1 MTSDSKMTQFIT
13 NNTNV
18 DNALDINQAVL
29 LNNFNTIFSYK
40 TFGNSSKANN
50 LLDSYIIDKKSSN
63 TTLHELPIR
72 SGLGS
77 LPLGYLEESDPSNN
91 LSSSIVIPSYGLK
104 YLFPTL
110 RKASPKNNSL
120 KILINISNLDY
131 NQTEKLIVPDILD
144 SLHIANELNYPVIAP
159 INLREVSQTTLFA
172 TFLSRFGT
180 TCHLLDAIAA
190 KNTFFKPDHED
201 KYFLRNQFID
211 AADILNKSG
220 LNAENADLNDYIT
233 AFNKYIENSI
243 PTNESVKTKSFA
255 IENFDLKAKDL
266 NNVKTLFVTIGSTE
280 TTVFDDFLD
289 SVSFQGSE
297 TIGRIAIRIPIP
309 FDAKKFLSLLPQ
321 SLEKIIVIEQNNAS
335 QLNKASKSKNFLYS
349 TIQGILESASLSKKI
364 DINAISYTSDFT
376 WSKNAVEEI
385 VFNSLNIST
394 DERIDVSLPKI
405 NEINV
410 WSNDDDSKSSTF
422 LEFPYQLL
430 DNLIQHDQSFDPS
443 LRVKYDNLTQG
454 GTFQAQVAVNVDANL
469 KHLVVNNENSKLTI
483 VSDTDIL
490 QKFDVLNTVA
500 ANSTI
505 LLFSDKHSLD
515 NLKNPEY
522 FASKLKIPS
531 KYLSTIVNKNLRVI
545 VVDRKNI
552 KDTDETRGRALVY
565 LLEAL
570 FWKFG
575 YSISDQDIIKKIW
588 ATNGTQIELLASVIS
603 DSVNSNYETAV
614 GELDVSKLP
623 EFLAVAAKD
632 EKPEEEA
639 LKTYLSENSF
649 EANPRVVK
657 KEEEPVFGNTTLS
670 EISKQLVFSE
680 AYNAREELRP
690 DLPIK
695 NFVVTVSKNKRVTP
709 LNYDRNIFEIEFD
722 IGNSGLKYEIGE
734 ALGVH
739 AKNNVEDVKRFL
751 AEYGVTDI
759 NQLVQTPNRENPD
772 LIETRTLLQVFV
784 DQIDLFGKPGKK
796 FYESLITYTKDEVV
810 LKQIIDLI
818 SPNGEAE
825 LKKVQE
831 EDFLTYADVL
841 LQKFN
846 TVKPPVLDLLT
857 LIPSLKRREYSIAS
871 SQKVHPTKIHLL
883 IVVVSWTDSQ
893 GRLRYGQA
901 SKYLADLSVG
911 TELVVS
917 VKPSVMKLP
926 PRPEQPVIMSGLGTG
941 LAPFKAI
948 VEEKIWQR
956 SQGLP
961 IGEIYL
967 FLGSRHKV
975 EEYLYGELWE
985 AWKDAGII
993 THIGAAFS
1001 RDQPEK
1007 IYIQDR
1013 IKEVLPALKS
1023 AFCDQEGSFY
1033 LCGPTWPVPN
1043 ITEALQSIL
1052 KTDAEEKGK
1061 KINLDD
1067 AIEKLK
1073 DTGRYILEVY

>member
-1 MTSDSKMTQFIT
+1 MSQFT
-13 NNTNV
+13 TNTNV
-18 DNALDINQAVL
+18 DNALDINQSVL
-29 LNNFNTIFSYK
+29 LKNFNTIFSYK
-40 TFGNSSKANN
+40 TFGNSTKANN
-50 LLDSYIIDKKSSN
+50 LLDSYIVNKKDSD

-91 LSSSIVIPSYGLK
+91 LSSSIIIPSYGLK

-131 NQTEKLIVPDILD
+131 NQNEKLIVPDILD
-144 SLHIANELNYPVIAP
+144 SLNIANELNYPVISP

-172 TFLSRFGT
+172 SFLSRFGT

-201 KYFLRNQFID
+201 KNFLRNQFID
-211 AADILNKSG
+211 AAAVLNQSG
-220 LNAENADLNDYIT
+220 LNAENADLNDFIT
-233 AFNKYIENSI
+233 AFNKYIKNSI
-243 PTNESVKTKSFA
+243 PANESSKTKSFA
-255 IENFDLKAKDL
+255 IENFDLKAGNL

-289 SVSFQGSE
+289 SVSFPGSDS
-297 TIGRIAIRIPIP
+297 IGRIAIRIPIP
-309 FDAKKFLSLLPQ
+309 FDAKKFLSILPK
-321 SLEKIIVIEQNNAS
+321 SLKKIIVIEQSNAS
-335 QLNKASKSKNFLYS
+335 QLNKTSKSKNFLYS
-349 TIQGILESASLSKKI
+349 TIQSILKSSDLSSDI

-394 DERIDVSLPKI
+394 EKGVDNSLSKI

-410 WSNDDDSKSSTF
+410 WSHDDEVKNSAF
-422 LEFPYQLL
+422 IEFPYQLL
-430 DNLIQHDQSFDPS
+430 DNLIQHNQSFDPS

-454 GTFQAQVAVNVDANL
+454 GTFQAQIAVNTDS
-469 KHLVVNNENSKLTI
+469 KIEHLVVNNENSKLT
-483 VSDTDIL
+483 VLSDIDIL

-500 ANSTI
+500 INSTI
-505 LLFSDKHSLD
+505 LLFSDKHSLE
-515 NLKNPEY
+515 NLKDPEY

-531 KYLSTIVNKNLRVI
+531 KYLSAIVNKNLRVI
-545 VVDRKNI
+545 VVDRKKIN
-552 KDTDETRGRALVY
+552 DTDETRGRALVY

-575 YSISDQDIIKKIW
+575 YQLSDQDIIKKIW

-603 DSVNSNYETAV
+603 DSVNSNYEAAV
-614 GELDVSKLP
+614 GELDVVKLP
-623 EFLAVAAKD
+623 AYLSSSDKNQ
-632 EKPEEEA
+632 KQEEEEV

-657 KEEEPVFGNTTLS
+657 KEDEPVFENTNLS
-670 EISKQLVFSE
+670 ELSKQLVFSE
-680 AYNAREELRP
+680 AFNAKEELRP

-695 NFVVTVSKNKRVTP
+695 NFVVSVSKNKRVTP

-739 AKNNVEDVKRFL
+739 AKNNIDDVKRFL
-751 AEYGVTDI
+751 KEYGVTDI
-759 NQLVQTPNRENPD
+759 HQLVQTPNRENPS
-772 LIETRTLLQVFV
+772 LIETRTLLQVFA

-810 LKQIIDLI
+810 LKKIIDLI
-818 SPNGEAE
+818 SPSGEAE
-825 LKKVQE
+825 LKKVQD

-926 PRPEQPVIMSGLGTG
+926 PRSEQPVIMSGLGTG

-1013 IKEVLPALKS
+1013 IKEVLPALKT

-1052 KTDAEEKGK
+1052 KSDADEKGK
-1061 KINLDD
+1061 KINLDE

>member
-1 MTSDSKMTQFIT
+1 MNSFVT
-13 NNTNV
+13 NNTNI

-40 TFGNSSKANN
+40 TFGNSKSSNN
-50 LLDSYIIDKKSSN
+50 LLDSYIIDKKGSN
-63 TTLHELPIR
+63 TNFHELPIR

-77 LPLGYLEESDPSNN
+77 LPLGYLDESDPSNN
-91 LSSSIVIPSYGLK
+91 VSSSIIIPSYGLK

-120 KILINISNLDY
+120 KLLINISNLDY
-131 NQTEKLIVPDILD
+131 NQNEKLIVPDILD
-144 SLHIANELNYPVIAP
+144 SLNIANELNYPVISP
-159 INLREVSQTTLFA
+159 INLREVTQTTLFA

-190 KNTFFKPDHED
+190 KNTFFKPEHVD
-201 KYFLRNQFID
+201 KHFLRNQFVD
-211 AADILNKSG
+211 AADILSKSD
-220 LNAENADLNDYIT
+220 LNAESADLNDFIN
-233 AFNKYIENSI
+233 AFNNSI
-243 PTNESVKTKSFA
+243 KNSISDIDSQTKESFF
-255 IENFDLKAKDL
+255 IENFDIKAKDL
-266 NNVKTLFVTIGSTE
+266 NQVKTLFVTIGSTE

-289 SVSFQGSE
+289 SVAFPGSE
-297 TIGRIAIRIPIP
+297 SIGRIAIRIPIP
-309 FDAKKFLSLLPQ
+309 FDARKFLSISPK
-321 SLEKIIVIEQNNAS
+321 SLKRIIVVEQTSSS
-335 QLNKASKSKNFLYS
+335 QLNKSSKNKNFLYS
-349 TIQGILESASLSKKI
+349 TIQSILESSSLSSEI
-364 DINAISYTSDFT
+364 DINAISYTSDFI

-385 VFNSLNIST
+385 VFKSLNISAEEKA
-394 DERIDVSLPKI
+394 DHSLPKI
-405 NEINV
+405 DEITV
-410 WSNDDDSKSSTF
+410 WSNDDNTKSSAF
-422 LEFPYQLL
+422 LNFPYQIL

-454 GTFQAQVAVNVDANL
+454 GTFQAQIAVNTANSNR
-469 KHLVVNNENSKLTI
+469 HVVVNNKHSKLTI
-483 VSDTDIL
+483 IGDSNIL

-500 ANSTI
+500 KHSTVI
-505 LLFSDKHSLD
+505 FFSDKHSLE
-515 NLKNPEY
+515 NLKDPEY
-522 FASKLKIPS
+522 FASKLKIPA
-531 KYLSTIVNKNLRVI
+531 KYLATIVNKNLKVI

-552 KDTDETRGRALVY
+552 IDTDETKGRALVY

-575 YSISDQDIIKKIW
+575 YNLPHQDIIKKIW
-588 ATNGTQIELLASVIS
+588 ASNGTQIELLASVIS
-603 DSVNSNYETAV
+603 DSINKNFESAV
-614 GELDVSKLP
+614 GTLDASKLTP
-623 EFLAVAAKD
+623 YLSAAVDDKTSD
-632 EKPEEEA
+632 DDI
-639 LKTYLSENSF
+639 LKAYLSENSF
-649 EANPRVVK
+649 ESNPRVVK
-657 KEEEPVFGNTTLS
+657 TEEEPVFENTNLS
-670 EISKQLVFSE
+670 EISKKLVFAE
-680 AYNAREELRP
+680 AFNTKEELRP

-739 AKNNVEDVKRFL
+739 AKNNVDDVKKFL
-751 AEYGVTDI
+751 ADYGVTDI
-759 NQLVQTPNRENPD
+759 HQLVQVPNRENPN
-772 LIETRTLLQVFV
+772 LIEARTLLQVFV
-784 DQIDLFGKPGKK
+784 DQVDLFGKPGKK
-796 FYESLITYTKDEVV
+796 FYESLISYTKDETV
-810 LKQIIDLI
+810 LKEIIGLI
-818 SPNGEAE
+818 SPAGEDE
-825 LKKVQE
+825 LKKIQDV
-831 EDFLTYADVL
+831 DFLTYADVL

-883 IVVVSWTDSQ
+883 IVVVSWKDSQ

-901 SKYLADLSVG
+901 SKYLSDLSVG

-985 AWKDAGII
+985 AWRDAGII

-1013 IKEVLPALKS
+1013 IKEVLPSLKT
-1023 AFCDQEGSFY
+1023 AFCDKEGSFY

-1052 KTDAEEKGK
+1052 KTDADEKGK
-1061 KINLDD
+1061 KINLNE